1 MQVNTSPADPPA
13 TPRSPEVLVR
23 ARAGRGAVPALRGQ
37 RPGPSCRWQ
46 GRRGVHLGRW
56 VRAFCRAPGHRR
68 RELEAVAGLGGLV
81 VFTSRARSS
90 GPCEVSA
97 PRKPQ
102 LTELQRIRV
111 ERARE
116 IAAADAKT
124 LAADYDRISPGDLD
138 AAYAYSFGVAKS
150 VMARCWRSS
159 TS

>member
-1 MQVNTSPADPPA
+1 M
-13 TPRSPEVLVR
+13 
-23 ARAGRGAVPALRGQ
+23 
-37 RPGPSCRWQ
+37 
-46 GRRGVHLGRW
+46 
-56 VRAFCRAPGHRR
+56 
-68 RELEAVAGLGGLV
+68 
-81 VFTSRARSS
+81 
-90 GPCEVSA
+90 SA

-150 VMARCWRSS
+150 VIGTLLEIIDQLTGGAS
-159 TS
+159 